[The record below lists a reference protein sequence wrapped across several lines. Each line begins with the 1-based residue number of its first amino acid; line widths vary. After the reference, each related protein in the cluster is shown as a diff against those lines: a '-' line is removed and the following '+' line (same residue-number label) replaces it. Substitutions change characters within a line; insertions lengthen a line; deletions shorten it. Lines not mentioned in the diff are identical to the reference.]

1 MNTPTR
7 TDSLSAWLDYMAS
20 IHVSAID
27 MGLERVLPV
36 FEHLGIQKNAF
47 VFTVAGTNGKGST
60 TATIAQICQNAGLK
74 VALYQSPQLVSFN
87 ERVRID
93 GQMASDE
100 TLIDAFVAIE
110 QARRACGLTLSF
122 FEMTTLAGLHIFA
135 QSKCDV
141 WVLEVGLGGRL
152 DVVNV
157 IDPDV
162 CVITNVAIDHTDWL
176 GDTREKIGFEKAGI
190 VRDGVPVIYGET
202 DIPTSVLDVI
212 KDKNAKLYQRGV
224 AFDCVRTDDG
234 FIYSSKGV
242 TLALPLPTLALDNAC
257 VAVSAVLASPLGV
270 SYDAICNGLKTVK
283 LAGRFDVRA
292 IKGRTFVFDVAHNE
306 AGVGFLLGQFVP
318 FWQTQKGELHAVF
331 SMLADKDIDAVLAV
345 VARANLSIKSWHI
358 ATLDNSRAMAVDAL
372 FDKVQ
377 SALPNAQI
385 YRYDTMAQANQGVL
399 DVSQAGDGVLVFGS
413 FYTIS
418 ESLIALG
425 ECANPRA

>member
-1 MNTPTR
+1 M
-7 TDSLSAWLDYMAS
+7 
-20 IHVSAID
+20 
-27 MGLERVLPV
+27 
-36 FEHLGIQKNAF
+36 
-47 VFTVAGTNGKGST
+47 
-60 TATIAQICQNAGLK
+60 
-74 VALYQSPQLVSFN
+74 
-87 ERVRID
+87 
-93 GQMASDE
+93 
-100 TLIDAFVAIE
+100 
-110 QARRACGLTLSF
+110 
-122 FEMTTLAGLHIFA
+122 
-135 QSKCDV
+135 
-141 WVLEVGLGGRL
+141 
-152 DVVNV
+152 
-157 IDPDV
+157 
-162 CVITNVAIDHTDWL
+162 
-176 GDTREKIGFEKAGI
+176 
-190 VRDGVPVIYGET
+190 
-202 DIPTSVLDVI
+202 
-212 KDKNAKLYQRGV
+212 
-224 AFDCVRTDDG
+224 
-234 FIYSSKGV
+234 
-242 TLALPLPTLALDNAC
+242 
-257 VAVSAVLASPLGV
+257 SAVLASPLGV

-399 DVSQAGDGVLVFGS
+399 DVSRAGDGVLVFGS

-425 ECANPRA
+425 ECANPRT